1 MPRRLTVGMV
11 LGGLLLA
18 AASPALALPGDLDR
32 SFDGDGEI
40 TIDSGYVDEAWT
52 VLAQPDGKIAV
63 AGDGGPNT
71 DFMVA
76 RLNPDGGF
84 DAGFGVGGLAFADLG
99 DTDYGYA
106 AARQPDGKVVV
117 AGYVPPN
124 QDVGVAR
131 FNADGSLDTT
141 FDPGGADGA
150 GRKTIHYGGDDSAEE
165 VLIQPD
171 GKIVIAG
178 GGGDADVVVAR
189 LNRNGSF
196 DNSFDGNGI
205 AAADFG
211 GVEYGLGAA
220 LGPGGKIVVAGYT
233 SVGGDVAV
241 MRFNPTGAAD
251 QTLDATF
258 DGEGKRTIDY
268 GGTNDKA
275 EAVLVQPDGRIVL
288 AGYGTSSTDLVVTRL
303 NPDGSDDQGFDGDA
317 IARVDL
323 GGSDFARAAALQPNG
338 KIVVAGYSG
347 GPAAGLTAVRL
358 QPGGALDTTF
368 SSDGKTT
375 LGFVE
380 KGSAVAVQPDGR
392 IVLVGPTSLGRDI
405 AVARLE
411 GDPPAAGGGGGRGGP
426 TGGLGGG
433 ATVPRCAGRR
443 ATIVGTVR
451 RDRLRG
457 TRRADVIAALG
468 GNDVVRA
475 ASANDRVCAGRGND
489 RVSGG
494 NGKDRLSGGA
504 GRDSLS
510 GGPGGDRLA
519 GGGGRDRLTGG
530 GGRDTCGGGPG
541 RDRAVCETGRG
552 L

>member
-1 MPRRLTVGMV
+1 MV
-11 LGGLLLA
+11 LGALLLA

-32 SFDGDGEI
+32 SFDGDGEV
-40 TIDSGYVDEAWT
+40 TIDSGYVDEAWA
-52 VLAQPDGKIAV
+52 VLVQPDAKIAI
-63 AGDGGPNT
+63 AGDGGANT

-76 RLNPDGGF
+76 RMNPDGGF
-84 DAGFGVGGLAFADLG
+84 DGGFGVGGLAFADLG

-106 AARQPDGKVVV
+106 AARQPDGKIVV
-117 AGYVPPN
+117 AGYVPSDK
-124 QDVGVAR
+124 DVGVTR
-131 FNADGSLDTT
+131 FNTDGSLDTA
-141 FDPGGADGA
+141 FDPGGPDGA
-150 GRKTIHYGGDDSAEE
+150 GRKIIHYGGDDSAEE

-178 GGGDADVVVAR
+178 HGGDADVVLAR

-196 DNSFDGNGI
+196 DNSFDGDGI

-211 GVEYGLGAA
+211 GVEFGLGAA
-220 LGPGGKIVVAGYT
+220 LGPGGKIVVAGHT

-268 GGTNDKA
+268 GGTNDQA

-288 AGYGTSSTDLVVTRL
+288 AGYGTSSTDVVVTRL
-303 NPDGSDDQGFDGDA
+303 NPDGSDDRSFDGDA

-338 KIVVAGYSG
+338 KIVVAGYSS

-368 SSDGKTT
+368 SSDGQTT
-375 LGFVE
+375 LGFAE

-392 IVLVGPTSLGRDI
+392 IVLVGPTSPGGDI

-426 TGGLGGG
+426 TEGLGDG
-433 ATVPRCAGRR
+433 AAVPRCAGRR

-457 TRRADVIAALG
+457 TRRADVIVALG
-468 GNDVVRA
+468 GDDLVRA
-475 ASANDRVCAGRGND
+475 SGGRDRVCAGRGDD

-494 NGKDRLSGGA
+494 NGNDRLSGGA
-504 GRDSLS
+504 GRDTLA
-510 GGPGGDRLA
+510 GGAGGDRLTGGGGRDRLA
-519 GGGGRDRLTGG
+519 GGGGRD
-530 GGRDTCGGGPG
+530 TCLGGPG
-541 RDRAVCETGRG
+541 RDRATCETGPRR
-552 L
+552 